1 MDIEIFD
8 ENDRTNIDKLDF
20 SYILLNQIMK
30 ISSLGSKELIG
41 GYYKKDEQTLK
52 IIYVPSARDEYRNA
66 IRCLHDLLYPF
77 QDKEYKDALD
87 KLEQTQDI
95 QITKL
100 GIELEEIQNRNE
112 RNKIIE
118 QISELELSFQ
128 REQYH
133 ELCRLMNR
141 LNMLISGR
149 KRTAYI
155 K

>member
-1 MDIEIFD
+1 LDIEIFD
-8 ENDRTNIDKLDF
+8 EKDRTNIDKLDF

-66 IRCLHDLLYPF
+66 IKCLHDLLYPF
-77 QDKEYKDALD
+77 QDKEYTLAID
-87 KLEQTQDI
+87 KLEQEQDI

-100 GIELEEIQNRNE
+100 GIELEEIHNRTE

-118 QISELELSFQ
+118 QISELELAFQ
-128 REQYH
+128 RKQYN
-133 ELCRLMNR
+133 ELCKLMNR
-141 LNMLISGR
+141 LNMLLAGR
-149 KRTAYI
+149 QKRVRD
-155 K
+155 

>member
-8 ENDRTNIDKLDF
+8 EKDRTNIDKLDF

-30 ISSLGSKELIG
+30 ISALGSKELIG

-66 IRCLHDLLYPF
+66 IKCLHDLLYPF
-77 QDKEYKDALD
+77 QDKEYKEAID
-87 KLEQTQDI
+87 KLELSTNI
-95 QITKL
+95 LITKL
-100 GIELEEIQNRNE
+100 GIELEDITNRTE

-118 QISELELSFQ
+118 QINELGLSLQ

-133 ELCRLMNR
+133 ELCKLMNR
-141 LNMLISGR
+141 LNMLLAGR
-149 KRTAYI
+149 QRQATI